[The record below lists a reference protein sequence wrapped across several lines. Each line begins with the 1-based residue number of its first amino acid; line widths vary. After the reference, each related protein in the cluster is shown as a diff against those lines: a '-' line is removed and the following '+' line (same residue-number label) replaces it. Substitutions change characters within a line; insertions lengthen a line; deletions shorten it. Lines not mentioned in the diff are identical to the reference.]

1 MKNILETLLII
12 IFAVPLLLYGFA
24 SSLLYILDL
33 LVTLFSGV
41 CFMWRIAVSN
51 PNVSLTILLAAL
63 ACVIYWSNR
72 KASRAS

>member
-41 CFMWRIAVSN
+41 CFMWRIAIGN
-51 PNVSLTILLAAL
+51 PSVSLTILLAAL
-63 ACVIYWSNR
+63 ACVTYWSNK